1 MTPGAPVNPL
11 ADITVVSLEQAVAAP
26 FATRQLADLGARVI
40 KVERP
45 GRGDFARGYDER
57 VSGMSSH
64 FVWLNRSKESVALD
78 LKDQLGSHAVRELAA
93 RADVFVQNLAPGAA
107 ERLGLG
113 ADELRS
119 RNPRLI
125 HVSISGYGTGGP
137 YTTKKAYD
145 LLVQCEAGLVS
156 ITGTPDDPSK
166 VGISAADIAAGM
178 YAYSGIL
185 TALIQRGR
193 TGEGATLEISMLEAL
208 GEWMGF
214 PLNYALYGGESPA
227 RSGARHA
234 AIAPYG
240 PFRCGDGEQVFLGI
254 QNEREWARFCEVVLG
269 APDLATDPRFERNSQ
284 RVDNSDELVAE
295 IERAF
300 MDQSAEQAIARL
312 EEAGIANALL
322 RTMASFADHPQLAAR
337 GRWAEYTSPVGPL
350 RALIPPATLEGHTPV
365 MGPVPDVGQ
374 HTEAV
379 LAELGLRP
387 DSFSSD
393 VVHDPEGTA

>member
-214 PLNYALYGGESPA
+214 PLNYALYGGEPPA

-254 QNEREWARFCEVVLG
+254 QNEREWARFCEEVLG